1 MNEMLDMGAGGGGER
16 CWTWGRG
23 GGDAG
28 HGGDEEGRD
37 LLQSSSVFPDSQAS
51 KPPTPHVLLQSH
63 IFTVQDLHSCDLEV
77 ATGILLRC
85 VWV

>member
-1 MNEMLDMGAGGGGER
+1 MNEMLDMGAGGGEMLDMGVGGGG
-16 CWTWGRG
+16 CWTW
-23 GGDAG
+23 
-28 HGGDEEGRD
+28 GGDEEGRD

-51 KPPTPHVLLQSH
+51 NPPTPHVLLQSH